1 MSIQFNQ
8 TSNTALYL
16 QNILRQNYIPRCVS
30 LTPYL
35 EQELR
40 NVSLDSDNKP
50 SPTVLRHQ
58 QFYRGTEFKQ
68 DWKFGSRVLNL
79 TYNLTSNQNYY
90 SSEVHEQLGWYLRA
104 YRDYYK
110 VDVMGLYNCF
120 SGRLVSKIILPVTA
134 DDSSFSI
141 KWWRSGTAT
150 TTVKTTCFPIQLG
163 SKYIIKVKNSLS
175 GPILSQPLF
184 FNGTDLVHCAPELT
198 TGSSLYMWLPGAS
211 SWTGNSFVYDASLS
225 GLNPLGAIQITR
237 QLMNCNK
244 QLYLFIQVPT
254 SEDLCISV
262 VEEAGYINASH
273 RTLLEDP
280 DVIGQPFSDKLLEYL
295 TGHAITPATEILPNI
310 ELVQRIM
317 STQEFQTTYGKRLGK
332 YSPGIFDE
340 SMQRLL
346 YQALLNPEGTNAT
359 INKYMAGGYIP
370 DFTGCVDKDV
380 EQLLWAP
387 LEVKTK
393 EDLLS
398 IIGV

>member
-1 MSIQFNQ
+1 MSVQFNQ
-8 TSNTALYL
+8 TSNTALYI

-35 EQELR
+35 EQELGDAFL
-40 NVSLDSDNKP
+40 NSKE
-50 SPTVLRHQ
+50 PTVLRHQ
-58 QFYRGTEFKQ
+58 QFYRGTKFKQ

-120 SGRLVSKIILPVTA
+120 SGRLVSKIVLPVTQ
-134 DDSSFSI
+134 DNSSFSV
-141 KWWRSGTAT
+141 KWWRNGTAT
-150 TTVKTTCFPIQLG
+150 TSVKTTCFPIQLG

-184 FNGTDLVHCAPELT
+184 FNGTDLVHCSSDATDTNEYLWLPEASNW
-198 TGSSLYMWLPGAS
+198 TGSS
-211 SWTGNSFVYDASLS
+211 FIYDASLS
-225 GLNPLGAIQITR
+225 SLNPLGNADTTK

-254 SEDLCISV
+254 SEDLCMSV

-280 DVIGQPFSDKLLEYL
+280 DTIGQPFSDKLLEYL

-310 ELVQRIM
+310 EMIQRIM
-317 STQEFQTTYGKRLGK
+317 NSEEFTATYGRKLGK
-332 YSPGIFDE
+332 YSSGIFDE
-340 SMQRLL
+340 SMQRIL
-346 YQALLNPEGTNAT
+346 YQALLNPEGTNST
-359 INKYMAGGYIP
+359 INKYMTKGYIP

-387 LEVKTK
+387 LKTKTK
-393 EDLLS
+393 EDLLKT
-398 IIGV
+398 IGV